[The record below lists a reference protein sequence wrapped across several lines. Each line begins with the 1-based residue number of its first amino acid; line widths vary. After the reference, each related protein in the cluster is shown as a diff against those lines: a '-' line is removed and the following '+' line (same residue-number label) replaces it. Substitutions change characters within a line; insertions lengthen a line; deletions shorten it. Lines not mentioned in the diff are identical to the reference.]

1 MSLSNLT
8 YDEIDHFVGRFRL
21 DATGGSDERIVKKQ
35 VRKPKKSKQE
45 IVVELSAASD
55 ASSAPGELRMTYHP
69 ARYETVW
76 LGDSLRPF
84 YEQGLIDDVLML
96 VKGGKEANVYLCQ
109 GTAAANNALLAAK
122 VYRPR
127 QFRNLRNDK
136 MYREGREMLNSLG
149 GTIKSRDNR
158 EMRAIGKKTDFGM
171 ELTHISW
178 LMHEFVT
185 LQRLHELGAAAPR
198 AVASGE
204 NAILMGYV
212 GDRSR
217 PAPVLHAVTLNRQE
231 AQKHFTEVMR
241 NIELMLTHGMIHGDL
256 SAYNILYWQG
266 RVTLIDFPQV
276 TFAEANTNAY
286 KILERDIQR
295 VCDYFT
301 RYDIHSN
308 PVALAERMWKQYV
321 RLPPGGLAA
330 MLLPEE

>member
-1 MSLSNLT
+1 VSLSDLT
-8 YDEIDHFVGRFRL
+8 YDEIDQFVGRFRL
-21 DATGGSDERIVKKQ
+21 DATGELDERNVKKQ

-45 IVVELSAASD
+45 IVVDLGASGESA
-55 ASSAPGELRMTYHP
+55 SAPGALHMSYHP
-69 ARYETVW
+69 ARYEAVW

-109 GTAAANNALLAAK
+109 GTAAANNMLLAAK

-136 MYREGREMLNSLG
+136 MYREGREILNSQG
-149 GTIKSRDNR
+149 ATIKSRDNR
-158 EMRAIGKKTDFGM
+158 EMRAIGKKTEFGM

-178 LMHEFVT
+178 LMHEFAT
-185 LQRLHELGAAAPR
+185 LLRLHQLGAATPR

-217 PAPVLHAVTLNRQE
+217 PAPVLHAVTMSRQE
-231 AQKHFTEVMR
+231 AQRHYAEVMR
-241 NIELMLTHGMIHGDL
+241 NIELMLAHGMIHGDL

-276 TFAEANTNAY
+276 TFTEANSNAY
-286 KILERDIQR
+286 KILGRDIQR
-295 VCDYFT
+295 VCDYFAQ
-301 RYDIHSN
+301 YGIHSD
-308 PVALAERMWKQYV
+308 PVGLAERLWKQHV
-321 RLPPGGLAA
+321 RLPPGGTV
-330 MLLPEE
+330 MLMAEE